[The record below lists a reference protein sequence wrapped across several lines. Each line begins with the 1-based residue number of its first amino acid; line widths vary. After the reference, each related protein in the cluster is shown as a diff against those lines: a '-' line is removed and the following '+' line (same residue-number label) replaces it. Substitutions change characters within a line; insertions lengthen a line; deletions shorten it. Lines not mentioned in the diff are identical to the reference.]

1 MGERYWEID
10 AIRGIALIGMVI
22 FHLVSLMVIFPMSLT
37 LDWYYGVCQYIHL
50 GTSVFVIISGVAL
63 VLRYGRMK
71 DGSKRAYHAA
81 ILRRGLEIF
90 CIGVAI
96 AVVGS
101 LAIHFVVGDGN
112 YMLFNFLQMMG
123 ISMILCIPFLWLGK
137 WNFLPAAVL
146 IWAGMILKN
155 VHKIGRAT
163 V

>member
-22 FHLVSLMVIFPMSLT
+22 FHLVSLMVIFHMSLT

-81 ILRRGLEIF
+81 R
-90 CIGVAI
+90 
-96 AVVGS
+96 S
-101 LAIHFVVGDGN
+101 
-112 YMLFNFLQMMG
+112 
-123 ISMILCIPFLWLGK
+123 
-137 WNFLPAAVL
+137 
-146 IWAGMILKN
+146 
-155 VHKIGRAT
+155 
-163 V
+163 